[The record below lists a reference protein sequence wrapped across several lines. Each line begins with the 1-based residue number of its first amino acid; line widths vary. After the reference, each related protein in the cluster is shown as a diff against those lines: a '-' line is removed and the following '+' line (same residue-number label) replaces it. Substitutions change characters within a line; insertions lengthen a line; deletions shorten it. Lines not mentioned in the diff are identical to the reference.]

1 LKTGGDVTIEIIP
14 AVDLKQGQCVR
25 LYQGDYT
32 QETIFSDDPA
42 EVALK
47 WQSLGAT
54 RLHIVDLDGAAAGEL
69 CNLEIIT
76 EIARSVLIPTQVGGG
91 IRDMDAIDRLLKAG
105 VERVILGTA
114 AVENPELVEEMCRR
128 FGERLV
134 VSIDAREGRVATRGW
149 YKGTELEVVA
159 FARNVARLG
168 VRRFIYTDISRDG
181 TLTEPDFTGVAELV
195 DAVRL
200 PVIAAG
206 GVTSLIHLKVLR
218 QIGVEGA
225 IIGRALYTG
234 DIDLKQAMA
243 EVNRR

>member
-1 LKTGGDVTIEIIP
+1 LKTGGEVTIEIIP
-14 AVDLKQGQCVR
+14 AVDLKQGRCVR

-32 QETIFSDDPA
+32 QETVFSDDPA

-69 CNLEIIT
+69 RNLEIIA

-91 IRDMDAIDRLLKAG
+91 IRDMDAVDWLLKAG

-114 AVENPELVEEMCRR
+114 AVENSELVEKMCRR

-134 VSIDAREGRVATRGW
+134 VSIDARMGRVAIRGW
-149 YKGTELEVVA
+149 YKGTELEAVA
-159 FARNVARLG
+159 FARTVARLG
-168 VRRFIYTDISRDG
+168 VKRLIYTDISRDG

-195 DAVRL
+195 DAVKL

-206 GVTSLIHLKVLR
+206 GITSLVHLKVLR

-234 DIDLKQAMA
+234 DIDLKQAMEEA
-243 EVNRR
+243 NRR

>member
-1 LKTGGDVTIEIIP
+1 LGIGGEVTIEIIP
-14 AVDLKQGQCVR
+14 AVDLKEGRCVR

-32 QETIFSDDPA
+32 QETVFSDDPA

-69 CNLEIIT
+69 RNLEIIT

-91 IRDMDAIDRLLKAG
+91 IRDMDAVDRLLKAG

-149 YKGTELEVVA
+149 FKETGLETVA
-159 FARNVARLG
+159 FARAVARLG
-168 VRRFIYTDISRDG
+168 VRRLIYTDVSRDG
-181 TLTEPDFTGVAELV
+181 TLTEPDFTGIAGLV
-195 DAVRL
+195 EAVSL

-206 GVTSLIHLKVLR
+206 GITSPVHLKILK

-243 EVNRR
+243 EIDK